1 MPTTPVGEKKVM
13 TGPMPDA
20 YHPKQ
25 VEDAWYAWWEKSG
38 FFHADA
44 QKVIQGKKAY
54 SMVIPP
60 PNVTGAL
67 HLGHALM
74 LAIEDAVMRYKRM
87 SGYETLW
94 TPGCDHAGIS
104 TQSVVENQLWK
115 QKKQTRHDLGRDDFV
130 KLVWTWRNEY
140 GGKINNQF
148 RRMGIS
154 VDWDRYAFTMD
165 ETRYKAVMEGFVRM
179 FEKGL
184 IYRATRLVNW
194 CSALNTALSDL
205 EVDYLELDKPKML
218 KVPGHDQNKEY
229 EFGTLTEFAYKV
241 KGSDKKIVVATTR
254 LETMLGDTAV
264 AVHPEDP
271 RYKDLVGKEL
281 EHPFCPDRKMKV
293 IADPVLVDMAFGTGA
308 VKITPA
314 HDPNDY
320 LCGKR
325 HSLEFIN
332 VLTEGG
338 AINAVG
344 GKLFSGM
351 MRFDAR
357 DAVRAELEKLGLLVG
372 KKPNAMR
379 LGRCAKTKDIIEPF
393 LKPQWYVDCK
403 EMAARACDAVR
414 TKELTIL
421 PPSEEKTWFRWL
433 ENIQDWCISRQL
445 WWGHRIPTYLVTIP
459 GKIDHPDKNNHEHWV
474 VGRDEAEALD
484 NAAKKWKV
492 PKKKI
497 SLAQDEDVLDT
508 WFSSGF
514 FPFSTMGWPEETD
527 DMKAFFPGDLLE
539 TGGDILFFW
548 VARMVMM
555 SLCLTDKL
563 PFHTVFLHPM
573 VRDEEGQK
581 MSKSKGNVI
590 DPLEVM
596 DSCALDVLLKKLD
609 ESNLPASEIKRAKN
623 LKKKDFPDGIPE
635 CGTDALRF
643 AMLAYMVQ
651 SSINLDVKH
660 VVGYREFCNKLWNII
675 KFGLSNFPADFK
687 PRKNGVKGLEK

>member
-1 MPTTPVGEKKVM
+1 
-13 TGPMPDA
+13 
-20 YHPKQ
+20 
-25 VEDAWYAWWEKSG
+25 
-38 FFHADA
+38 
-44 QKVIQGKKAY
+44 
-54 SMVIPP
+54 
-60 PNVTGAL
+60 
-67 HLGHALM
+67 
-74 LAIEDAVMRYKRM
+74 
-87 SGYETLW
+87 
-94 TPGCDHAGIS
+94 
-104 TQSVVENQLWK
+104 
-115 QKKQTRHDLGRDDFV
+115 
-130 KLVWTWRNEY
+130 
-140 GGKINNQF
+140 
-148 RRMGIS
+148 MGIS

-184 IYRATRLVNW
+184 IYRDTRLVNW

-218 KVPGHDQNKEY
+218 KVPGHDPNKEY
-229 EFGTLTEFAYKV
+229 QFGTLTEFAYKV
-241 KGSDKKIVVATTR
+241 KGSDKQIIVATTR

-264 AVHPEDP
+264 AVHPNDP
-271 RYKDLVGKEL
+271 RYKDLVGKAL
-281 EHPFCPDRKMKV
+281 EHPFCPDRKIKV
-293 IADPVLVDMAFGTGA
+293 IADAELVDMNFGTGA

-320 LCGKR
+320 ACGKR

-344 GKLFSGM
+344 GKLFAGM

-357 DAVRAELEKLGLLVG
+357 DAVRAELEKRNLLRG
-372 KKPNAMR
+372 TKNPMR

-403 EMAARACDAVR
+403 EMAARACEAVR
-414 TKELTIL
+414 TKELRIL
-421 PPSEEKTWFRWL
+421 PEAEEKTWFRWL
-433 ENIQDWCISRQL
+433 ENIQDLCISRQL

-459 GKIDHPDKNNHEHWV
+459 GKIDNPDKNNHEHWV

-514 FPFSTMGWPEETD
+514 FPFSTMGWPEETN

-581 MSKSKGNVI
+581 MSKSKGNVV
-590 DPLEVM
+590 DPLEVV
-596 DSCALDVLLKKLD
+596 DSCTLDVLLKKLD
-609 ESNLPASEIKRAKN
+609 DSNLPVTEIKRAKN

-643 AMLAYMVQ
+643 ALLSYMVQ

-687 PRKNGVKGLEK
+687 PRKNGVEGLEKQLSLSDKWILTRLAQLVESTNANFENFRLGEMVNNLYDFWKKELAAVYLEALKPVMKGNDAKRKEAALNTLYICLDYGLKMLHPSMPFITEELFQRLPHDPATAPESICIAPFPT

>member
-1 MPTTPVGEKKVM
+1 
-13 TGPMPDA
+13 
-20 YHPKQ
+20 
-25 VEDAWYAWWEKSG
+25 
-38 FFHADA
+38 
-44 QKVIQGKKAY
+44 
-54 SMVIPP
+54 
-60 PNVTGAL
+60 
-67 HLGHALM
+67 
-74 LAIEDAVMRYKRM
+74 
-87 SGYETLW
+87 
-94 TPGCDHAGIS
+94 
-104 TQSVVENQLWK
+104 
-115 QKKQTRHDLGRDDFV
+115 
-130 KLVWTWRNEY
+130 
-140 GGKINNQF
+140 
-148 RRMGIS
+148 MGIS

-184 IYRATRLVNW
+184 IYRDTRLVNW

-218 KVPGHDQNKEY
+218 KVPGHDPNKEY
-229 EFGTLTEFAYKV
+229 QFGTLTEFAYKV
-241 KGSDKKIVVATTR
+241 KGSDKQIIVATTR

-264 AVHPEDP
+264 AVHPNDP
-271 RYKDLVGKEL
+271 RYKDLVGKAL
-281 EHPFCPDRKMKV
+281 EHPFCPDRKIKV
-293 IADPVLVDMAFGTGA
+293 IADAELVDMNFGTGA

-320 LCGKR
+320 ACGKR

-344 GKLFSGM
+344 GKLFAGM

-357 DAVRAELEKLGLLVG
+357 DAVRAELEKRNLLRG
-372 KKPNAMR
+372 TKPNPMR

-403 EMAARACDAVR
+403 EMAARACEAVR
-414 TKELTIL
+414 TKELRIL
-421 PPSEEKTWFRWL
+421 PEAEEKTWFRWL

-459 GKIDHPDKNNHEHWV
+459 GKIDNPDKNNHEHWV

-514 FPFSTMGWPEETD
+514 FPFSTMGWPEETN

-581 MSKSKGNVI
+581 MSKSKGNVV
-590 DPLEVM
+590 DPLEVV
-596 DSCALDVLLKKLD
+596 DSCTLDVLLRKLD
-609 ESNLPASEIKRAKN
+609 DSNLPVAEIKRAKN

-643 AMLAYMVQ
+643 ALLAYMVQ

-687 PRKNGVKGLEK
+687 PRKNGVEGLEKQLSLSDKWILTRLAQLVESTNANFENFRLGEMVNNLYDFWKKELAAVYLEALKPVMKGNDAKRKEAALNTLYICLDYGLKMLHPSMPFITEELFQRLPHDPATAPESICIAPFPT